1 VEHIATHYL
10 YPGAIFTH
18 HKPHEVSTVLGSCV
32 SVCLWDSHLKIG
44 GINHFMLPF
53 WNGDGLASPKYGNIA
68 IEKLIEKMMALGS
81 RKTNLAAKV
90 FGGAKQLET
99 GNFFNVGERNIAI
112 ASELLKE
119 YNIAIA
125 SQNTGGDRGRKLIFR
140 THSGEVFMKFV

>member
-1 VEHIATHYL
+1 VEQIATHYL
-10 YPGAIFTH
+10 YPAALFIH
-18 HKPHEVSTVLGSCV
+18 QKPHEVSTILGSCV

-68 IEKLIEKMMALGS
+68 IERLIEKMLALGCS
-81 RKTNLAAKV
+81 KKNLLAKV

-99 GNFFNVGERNIAI
+99 GNFFNVGERNIALAVEI
-112 ASELLKE
+112 LKE
-119 YNIAIA
+119 YNIRI
-125 SQNTGGDRGRKLIFR
+125 SVQNTGGDRGRKLVFR

>member
-1 VEHIATHYL
+1 MITTHYL

-18 HKPHEVSTVLGSCV
+18 QKPYEVSTILGSCV
-32 SVCLWDSHLKIG
+32 SVCLWDSYLEIG

-68 IEKLIEKMMALGS
+68 TEKLLDKMLALGS
-81 RKTNLAAKV
+81 STKNLSAKV

-99 GNFFNVGERNIAI
+99 GSFFNVGERNVSLAL
-112 ASELLKE
+112 EFLKE
-119 YNIAIA
+119 QHISII
-125 SQNTGGDRGRKLIFR
+125 SQNTGGERGRKLIFR

>member
-1 VEHIATHYL
+1 MENIATYYL

-18 HKPHEVSTVLGSCV
+18 QKPYAVSTVLGSCI

-68 IEKLIEKMMALGS
+68 IEKLIEKMVVLGS
-81 RKTNLAAKV
+81 CKKNLTAKI

-99 GNFFNVGERNIAI
+99 GCFFNVGERNVAIAI
-112 ASELLKE
+112 ELLSE
-119 YNIAIA
+119 NNILIT
-125 SQNTGGDRGRKLIFR
+125 SRNTGGDRGRKIIFR
-140 THSGEVFMKFV
+140 THSGEVFMKFI